1 MKLELEPELGLKLG
15 MGLKLGL
22 GLELGLEL
30 GLGLV
35 LRLVLR
41 LGLHLDLRLGLRLR
55 LGPWLRLRLRLER
68 SQWGIV
74 RCGCGCG
81 GSTTIAARMRNIT
94 MFCLAVARQGGR
106 VVGLEATL
114 LRTDVPPFASAKI
127 DIVNEVGSSTIMN
140 DHLLLV
146 GMDFEAGF

>member
-1 MKLELEPELGLKLG
+1 LKLELEPELGLELG

-30 GLGLV
+30 GLG
-35 LRLVLR
+35 LVLR

-74 RCGCGCG
+74 RCGCG

-114 LRTDVPPFASAKI
+114 LRTDVPPFAS
-127 DIVNEVGSSTIMN
+127 V
-140 DHLLLV
+140 LV
-146 GMDFEAGF
+146 GMDFEAGL

>member
-1 MKLELEPELGLKLG
+1 LKLELEPELGLELG

-35 LRLVLR
+35 LRL
-41 LGLHLDLRLGLRLR
+41 GLHLDLRLWLKLGLRLR
-55 LGPWLRLRLRLER
+55 LRLRLRLER

-114 LRTDVPPFASAKI
+114 LRTDVPPFAS
-127 DIVNEVGSSTIMN
+127 V
-140 DHLLLV
+140 LV
-146 GMDFEAGF
+146 GMDFEAGL

>member
-1 MKLELEPELGLKLG
+1 

-35 LRLVLR
+35 LRL
-41 LGLHLDLRLGLRLR
+41 GLHLDLRLGLRLR
-55 LGPWLRLRLRLER
+55 LGLER
-68 SQWGIV
+68 IQWGIV

-81 GSTTIAARMRNIT
+81 GSTAIAARMRNIT

-127 DIVNEVGSSTIMN
+127 DVVNEVGSSTIMN
-140 DHLLLV
+140 EHLLLV
-146 GMDFEAGF
+146 GMDFEAGL